1 MQIMVA
7 TIQRLYFTVVLL
19 ALVAMPSKLA
29 RATDALQFPHFRH
42 VDKAL
47 VEMPTELPQT
57 LTLLTDEDFAPF
69 SFKTAD
75 DKLAGIS
82 VQLGLAA
89 CEELKV
95 KCSVKSKPFSA
106 LLGALRQKEGD
117 IVLGG
122 PQASSKL
129 LEEFLATRP
138 YYYSYSQFALRNGTN
153 FPGVDSK
160 SLAGRRLGFVK
171 GSAQEN
177 FVRKYYDRSNLIPF
191 AAEDTL
197 FETLRTGGLDVV
209 FADSSHIAFWMKGN
223 AARGCCVPFGAA
235 FADKASFTHGLSI
248 LTRGTDSALRDAFDT
263 ALDRLQ
269 EKGITSKILATY
281 LPSSPF

>member
-19 ALVAMPSKLA
+19 ALVAVPSKRA
-29 RATDALQFPHFRH
+29 QATDVLQFPHFRH

-47 VEMPTELPQT
+47 VETPTGLPQT

-95 KCSVKSKPFSA
+95 KCVLKSKPYSA
-106 LLGALRQKEGD
+106 LLGALFQKEGD
-117 IVLGG
+117 LVLGG
-122 PQASSKL
+122 PQAGPKL
-129 LEEFLATRP
+129 LEDVLATRP
-138 YYYSYSQFALRNGTN
+138 YYYSYSQFALRNGTS

-171 GSAQEN
+171 GSAQES
-177 FVRKYYDRSNLIPF
+177 FLRKYYDRSNLIPF
-191 AAEDTL
+191 SAEGTL

-209 FADSSHIAFWMKGN
+209 FADSLHIAFWLKGKE
-223 AARGCCVPFGAA
+223 ARGCCVPFGAA
-235 FADKASFTHGLSI
+235 FVDKASFTHGLAI
-248 LTRGTDSALRDAFDT
+248 LTRGNDIALRDAFDA